1 MSDRNGEQEPIDSE
15 RDAGDETDG
24 LQGDVASEWEAR
36 ENPYRGATAFDKNAI
51 FTTIVALFLA
61 ALVVV
66 TGLMVARVMAQQQ
79 GTQPEVAAAASS

>member
-15 RDAGDETDG
+15 RDAGDETDV

-66 TGLMVARVMAQQQ
+66 TGLMVARVMVQQE
-79 GTQPEVAAAASS
+79 TQPEVAAAASS

>member
-66 TGLMVARVMAQQQ
+66 TGLMVARVMVQQE
-79 GTQPEVAAAASS
+79 TQPEVAAAASS